1 LCALGGFWG
10 KHNIPFYTALL
21 PPPLSSEF
29 KNLKIFHSFSFLRAG
44 ELLKKMKENFAD
56 FESQLQTGA
65 EAGAYKSSKI
75 FLEKGSSAVV
85 NVLQFAKL
93 TFFWYNDSHARF
105 NL

>member
-1 LCALGGFWG
+1 VLCALGGFWG

-56 FESQLQTGA
+56 FEASC
-65 EAGAYKSSKI
+65 
-75 FLEKGSSAVV
+75 
-85 NVLQFAKL
+85 KL
-93 TFFWYNDSHARF
+93 ARKQAHTKVQRFFWKKVRAW
-105 NL
+105 L